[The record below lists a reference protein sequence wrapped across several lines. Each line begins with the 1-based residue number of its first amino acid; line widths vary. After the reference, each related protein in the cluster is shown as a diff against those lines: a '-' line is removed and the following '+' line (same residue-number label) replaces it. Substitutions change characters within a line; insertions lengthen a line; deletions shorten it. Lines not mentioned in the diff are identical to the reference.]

1 MSIPNQIQEI
11 TPVSAALIQDPRW
24 QVVERIV
31 QSPSF
36 QKSERL
42 KAFLTYVV
50 QQYLAGHPEKLTGHQ
65 IGIAVFGKTDSYDQ
79 AEDNTVRTHARQ
91 LRLRLLEYFDS
102 FGRDEPIIIEIPKG
116 SYVPVFRPLHP
127 ATVEAGAVVTGAA
140 PAISQE
146 LQHSPATTRAE
157 RGTLSLGWL
166 AAGILLVL
174 LIAVLARRGVTAFD
188 AAGASSTS
196 SIWPYSALTANGQAV
211 TIVMSDNSFA
221 FFQVAAKRRF
231 HLADYLKTN
240 YPANLS
246 PYLGAL
252 ASPPLADF
260 TDQLGRKQVTS
271 YADSAIVGAMA
282 RFRLATPW
290 LIRPCRDIKAREIQD
305 GSYVLLGSTYSNP
318 WVELYESRLN
328 FVVAPDDPLRA

>member
-1 MSIPNQIQEI
+1 M
-11 TPVSAALIQDPRW
+11 
-24 QVVERIV
+24 
-31 QSPSF
+31 
-36 QKSERL
+36 
-42 KAFLTYVV
+42 
-50 QQYLAGHPEKLTGHQ
+50 
-65 IGIAVFGKTDSYDQ
+65 
-79 AEDNTVRTHARQ
+79 
-91 LRLRLLEYFDS
+91 
-102 FGRDEPIIIEIPKG
+102 
-116 SYVPVFRPLHP
+116 PVFRPLHP

-328 FVVAPDDPLRA
+328 FVVAPDDPLRFVNRKPLAGESSSYIVQGITGNSGDDYAAIAVIPNEKRGAVLLIQGAKEEGTEAAGLFMADPNACQALQLRLGIKPSEGDHTWFEALLKTKTLAGASASTEIVAVRRLPDTK